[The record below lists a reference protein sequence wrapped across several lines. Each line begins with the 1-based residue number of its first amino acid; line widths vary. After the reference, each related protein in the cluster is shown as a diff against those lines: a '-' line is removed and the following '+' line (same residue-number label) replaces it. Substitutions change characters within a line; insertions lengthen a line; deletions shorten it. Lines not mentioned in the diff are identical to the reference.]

1 MFRASPG
8 TRPRKARKKIR
19 IEPPAL
25 IRKIFV
31 SALSAILFT
40 VYFVPVAG
48 FFDGRFCEF
57 VNCVLAG
64 DWAEDK
70 GRKSCQQSGDSA
82 RNGRKSSAGRVAV
95 EPEPSPPQHGSQRKT
110 ESAMTQTILRLHSAR

>member
-8 TRPRKARKKIR
+8 TRPRKAQKKIR

-25 IRKIFV
+25 FKINFV
-31 SALSAILFT
+31 SALSAILFAL
-40 VYFVPVAG
+40 PVAG

-64 DWAEDK
+64 DMDY
-70 GRKSCQQSGDSA
+70 GD
-82 RNGRKSSAGRVAV
+82 N
-95 EPEPSPPQHGSQRKT
+95 
-110 ESAMTQTILRLHSAR
+110 

>member
-1 MFRASPG
+1 MFRDSPG
-8 TRPRKARKKIR
+8 TRPRKERKKIR

-25 IRKIFV
+25 IRRNFV
-31 SALSAILFT
+31 SALGAILFAL
-40 VYFVPVAG
+40 PVAG

-70 GRKSCQQSGDSA
+70 GRKNCQQSGDSA

-95 EPEPSPPQHGSQRKT
+95 EPEPSPPQQGSQRKT
-110 ESAMTQTILRLHSAR
+110 ESAMAQTILRLQSAH